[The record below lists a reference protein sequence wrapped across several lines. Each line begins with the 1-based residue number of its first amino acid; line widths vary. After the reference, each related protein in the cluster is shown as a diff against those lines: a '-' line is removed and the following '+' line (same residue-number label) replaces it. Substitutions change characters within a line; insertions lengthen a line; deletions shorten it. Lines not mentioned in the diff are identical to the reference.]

1 MAAAGVVDTATQ
13 VMPMNLHMA
22 GAAGATHTVTTTM
35 DGAGVMDGITVT
47 GAMADGVMGM
57 LGMAEDGIT
66 AVDGTVAAMNSQVAK
81 VDSMVAGTSVA
92 GMQLR
97 MKATVADIIAAD
109 LNWASNLTSTIV

>member
-35 DGAGVMDGITVT
+35 AGAGVMAGA
-47 GAMADGVMGM
+47 GAMADGVTGM

-66 AVDGTVAAMNSQVAK
+66 AVDGTVAAMNSQVAT